1 MINFADM
8 NTNQHIEQPEDQLLF
23 DLFREIPQE
32 KAPEG
37 FTEGIMQ
44 QVYSGYEPITESP
57 EYRRQMLWA
66 YFAIGAALL
75 VFIFMIFAQLPFLK
89 FTFPT
94 DPGYLRNLL
103 HAGLEFFDGFTRLLS
118 YLKGSSTM
126 LIIFLSL
133 TLLLVVERI
142 FRRGIFNNN
151 FFTF

>member
-1 MINFADM
+1 MINFANM
-8 NTNQHIEQPEDQLLF
+8 NTNHHIEPPDDQLLF
-23 DLFREIPQE
+23 DLFGKIPLE

-44 QVYSGYEPITESP
+44 QVYSGYEPLAEST

-66 YFAIGAALL
+66 YFAIGAAL
-75 VFIFMIFAQLPFLK
+75 VIFIIMFFAQLPFLK
-89 FTFPT
+89 ISIPT
-94 DPGYLRNLL
+94 DTGYLRHLL
-103 HAGLEFFDGFTRLLS
+103 HAGLGFFDGFTSLMT

-133 TLLLVVERI
+133 TLLLVIERI
-142 FRRGIFNNN
+142 FRRGAYNNN

>member
-1 MINFADM
+1 M
-8 NTNQHIEQPEDQLLF
+8 NTKQHIEQPDDQLLF
-23 DLFREIPQE
+23 DLFGKMPLE

-44 QVYSGYEPITESP
+44 QVYSGFEPLAETP

-66 YFAIGAALL
+66 YFAIGAAL
-75 VFIFMIFAQLPFLK
+75 VIFIVMFFAQLPFLK
-89 FTFPT
+89 ISIPT

-103 HAGLEFFDGFTRLLS
+103 QAGLGFFEGFARLVS

-133 TLLLVVERI
+133 TLLLIIERI
-142 FRRGIFNNN
+142 FRRGIYNNN
-151 FFTF
+151 FFTL